1 MQVDGPVVPELDAQP
16 MSATRSAASST
27 PPTAMPATVERAG
40 ITCTLGAA
48 VVAGLS
54 CGAAFGVVDA
64 IVATGLGTADLDVA
78 SFLGCFAGAVF
89 QYALIWTAG
98 LIVAGLALHP
108 MLARKAAVERTVAL
122 VRIGLMLGLFLELYW
137 WTRPFVFYGHN
148 SLGAA
153 RLLATFG
160 IGIVALA
167 IAFVAARP
175 FQRTLLSRP
184 RALVGVVLVVAVL
197 GAGYV
202 FLRGGD
208 IGQRGTLNARNEKV
222 PNVLLVVVDAMRR
235 DTLGCY
241 GAERVKSPHID
252 ALAKEGVVFENAFT
266 QAPFTWTSFGSLLS
280 GKYPRRHGL
289 LEMAPGL
296 RFPPNIT
303 LPFHLKSAQ
312 FEHQSETKG
321 IHLED
326 GDFLAATFHTGTLS
340 RGSGLL
346 RGFDVY
352 YEQMAGHGI
361 VLADSAWSV
370 FRSDLLL
377 HIIAAKAGAKVGG
390 DTAGT
395 AKRWFDAHSDR
406 RFMAMVHLY
415 STHTPYDPPQEFR
428 ALYCDPKYA
437 GPVKSFYAPVRE
449 AIEAGKFA
457 PTAADLAQIQDL
469 YYAGVTEADAKI
481 GMLVDDLRAHGVL
494 DDTLVIVTAD
504 HGESLGEGG
513 LWDKRL
519 WEHDHMVQTNLRVPL
534 VMRWPKHL
542 PSGVRVQAITDEI
555 DVLPTVCD
563 LIGVRVPHEDGEY
576 GKVDGQTLMPLVR
589 NEVQRLRGY
598 SFAENG
604 RFASVQ
610 DTDWK
615 LVAPAGF
622 TEPADDATQDLS
634 KCWLVDLRRD
644 PGELHN
650 AGGENPEQVKRLLSV
665 LQTWSRTMPIRHA
678 DEVLSQREIEAQ
690 MRAMQGIGYGGNGH
704 FPGQPE
710 K

>member
-1 MQVDGPVVPELDAQP
+1 
-16 MSATRSAASST
+16 
-27 PPTAMPATVERAG
+27 
-40 ITCTLGAA
+40 
-48 VVAGLS
+48 
-54 CGAAFGVVDA
+54 
-64 IVATGLGTADLDVA
+64 
-78 SFLGCFAGAVF
+78 
-89 QYALIWTAG
+89 
-98 LIVAGLALHP
+98 
-108 MLARKAAVERTVAL
+108 
-122 VRIGLMLGLFLELYW
+122 
-137 WTRPFVFYGHN
+137 VFYGHD

-153 RLLATFG
+153 RLAATAG
-160 IGIVALA
+160 IGIVAFAL
-167 IAFVAARP
+167 AFVVARP
-175 FQRTLLSRP
+175 FQRAFLSRP
-184 RALVGVVLVVAVL
+184 KVFVVAVLTVALL

-208 IGQRGTLNARNEKV
+208 VGERGTANARNGRV
-222 PNVLLVVVDAMRR
+222 PNVLLIVVDAMRQ

-241 GAERVKSPHID
+241 GSAHVKSPRID
-252 ALAKEGVVFENAFT
+252 ALAKEGVLFENAFT

-289 LEMAPGL
+289 LQMAPGL
-296 RFPPNIT
+296 RFPANIT
-303 LPFHLKSAQ
+303 LPFHLKRASFADA
-312 FEHQSETKG
+312 G
-321 IHLED
+321 GGNAVHLED

-340 RGSGLL
+340 SGSGLL

-352 YEQMAGHGI
+352 YEQMAGHGV

-377 HIIAAKAGAKVGG
+377 HIIAAKAGSKVGG

-395 AKRWFDAHSDR
+395 AKRWFDAHPDR

-428 ALYCDPKYA
+428 SQYCDPKYS

-449 AIEAGKFA
+449 AIEEGKFT
-457 PTAADLAQIQDL
+457 PSAADLAQIQDL

-481 GMLVDDLRAHGVL
+481 GMLLDDLRAHGVL
-494 DDTLVIVTAD
+494 DDTLVIVTSD

-513 LWDKRL
+513 LWDKSL

-542 PSGVRVQAITDEI
+542 PAGVRVKAITDEI

-563 LIGVRVPHEDGEY
+563 LIGIRAPHEEGDFGI
-576 GKVDGQTLMPLVR
+576 VDGRSMMPLVK
-589 NEVQRLRGY
+589 NQVQELREF

-610 DTDWK
+610 DARWK

-622 TEPADDATQDLS
+622 TEPADDATQDIS
-634 KCWLVDLRRD
+634 KCWLVDLVRD

-650 AGGENPEQVKRLLSV
+650 AGAEHPEEVKRLLAA
-665 LQTWSRTMPIRHA
+665 LQTWSGTMPIRHA
-678 DEVLSQREIEAQ
+678 DEVLSPREVEA
-690 MRAMQGIGYGGNGH
+690 MKRAMSATGYGGDGH
-704 FPGQPE
+704 FPGQPD
-710 K
+710 KQ